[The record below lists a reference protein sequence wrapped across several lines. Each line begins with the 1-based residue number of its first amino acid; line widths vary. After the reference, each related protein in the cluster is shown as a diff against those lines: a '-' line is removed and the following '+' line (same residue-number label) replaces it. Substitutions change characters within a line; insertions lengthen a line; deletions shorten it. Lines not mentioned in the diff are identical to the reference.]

1 MSDPV
6 SAPLPGPESAPGSP
20 PGSAAVSPGASEA
33 YAAICT
39 ALTETF
45 GFLESELRPGATF
58 EELDVDSL
66 ALLEFA
72 LVMGAHLGVH
82 SADTDLRPGMT
93 LGEAAEYVATL
104 RSGSEAAGTA
114 ARPERT
120 PTG

>member
-6 SAPLPGPESAPGSP
+6 SVPLPDPES
-20 PGSAAVSPGASEA
+20 VSPGASEA

-58 EELDVDSL
+58 EQLEIDSL

-82 SADTDLRPGMT
+82 SADAELRPGMT

-104 RSGSEAAGTA
+104 RSGSEAAGA
-114 ARPERT
+114 AAGPERT

>member
-6 SAPLPGPESAPGSP
+6 SAPLPGPGPTPGSP
-20 PGSAAVSPGASEA
+20 PGSAEMSPAASEA

-58 EELDVDSL
+58 EQLDIDSL

-82 SADTDLRPGMT
+82 SADTELRPGMT
-93 LGEAAEYVATL
+93 LGEAAEYVAAL
-104 RSGSEAAGTA
+104 RSGSEAPGAA
-114 ARPERT
+114 ARPERS